1 MSRRHG
7 ITDDPNGLQRINS
20 MTGFKQSFKRLAMV
34 GIATTLIVSQLP
46 TIAMAERRNLIAH
59 PRTSYQFAFYK
70 RHRRSYRVAS
80 ALHFAHSK
88 LHDVL
93 LLTPFSEHAKEDDKL
108 YQQVL
113 RYYNKPPKIEPP
125 MELFAPYAA
134 RATWRLFRTIDSVH
148 LLHEMTEDVMSD
160 ADITWDQK
168 EQKLRETYDYYR
180 KTYKDIALSPA
191 PLDVT
196 MRRAG
201 VMMKP
206 YFTLTRNYY
215 PKNNNFFY
223 AAHWWHPALY
233 ETMMVSGNGKAQDQL
248 MSQME
253 DLFRDQVVPEPPL
266 RMLLSRELS
275 PRYSRLSPETANVF
289 DNLHMLHGITY
300 DIFAFEGWTIKQK
313 RAELYRVLDAMTYQ
327 PGDETLV
334 RKFELPNPDINPLN
348 YDQWAQSADGE
359 MTRMMVEM
367 LDEMMP
373 LMMQHHG
380 VTSIHTP
387 GRAGPDTQHNG
398 QHPQHHSMHHQETQP
413 DGTPKPAQG
422 SAHHQAQVMSPE
434 MAAMHQHLRAQ
445 LRLKLTPGLQEG
457 ELPGSFM
464 DAIRQLMPHMQA
476 HSGMEPGR
484 INLTMIN
491 AMLKGWQAKYGSL
504 PDVESMPMDVEPSGI
519 ALGQ

>member
-1 MSRRHG
+1 MH
-7 ITDDPNGLQRINS
+7 L
-20 MTGFKQSFKRLAMV
+20 KRSSKKLAMLA
-34 GIATTLIVSQLP
+34 IATTL
-46 TIAMAERRNLIAH
+46 AMSHIPRAATAEQRNLVAH
-59 PRTSYQFAFYK
+59 PRTSYQLSFYK

-93 LLTPFSEHAKEDDKL
+93 LLTPFDKHTKEDEKL
-108 YQQVL
+108 YKQVL

-160 ADITWDQK
+160 QDIAWDKKEEKLQK
-168 EQKLRETYDYYR
+168 TYDYYR
-180 KTYKDIALSPA
+180 KAYKDIALSPA

-233 ETMMVSGNGKAQDQL
+233 ETMMVSGNGETQDKL
-248 MSQME
+248 MNKME
-253 DLFRDQVVPEPPL
+253 DVFGEQVVPNPPQ
-266 RMLLSRELS
+266 RMILSRELT

-300 DIFAFEGWTIKQK
+300 DIFAYDGWTVEQK
-313 RAELYRVLDAMTYQ
+313 RAELYRVLDAMAYK
-327 PGDETLV
+327 PGDEKLA
-334 RKFELPNPDINPLN
+334 RKFELTNPDVNPLN
-348 YDQWAQSADGE
+348 YDQWAKSSEGE

-373 LMMQHHG
+373 VMMQ
-380 VTSIHTP
+380 
-387 GRAGPDTQHNG
+387 NG
-398 QHPQHHSMHHQETQP
+398 NMSHHSDETKHE
-413 DGTPKPAQG
+413 GMPKPQG
-422 SAHHQAQVMSPE
+422 EKP
-434 MAAMHQHLRAQ
+434 
-445 LRLKLTPGLQEG
+445 
-457 ELPGSFM
+457 
-464 DAIRQLMPHMQA
+464 
-476 HSGMEPGR
+476 
-484 INLTMIN
+484 
-491 AMLKGWQAKYGSL
+491 
-504 PDVESMPMDVEPSGI
+504 
-519 ALGQ
+519 

>member
-1 MSRRHG
+1 MRST
-7 ITDDPNGLQRINS
+7 IL
-20 MTGFKQSFKRLAMV
+20 RLATLA
-34 GIATTLIVSQLP
+34 IATTLVIGQLP
-46 TIAMAERRNLIAH
+46 KLATAEQRNLIAH
-59 PRTSYQFAFYK
+59 PRTSYQYAFYN

-93 LLTPFSEHAKEDDKL
+93 LLTPFAEHAQEDDKL

-125 MELFAPYAA
+125 MELFAPYTA

-160 ADITWDQK
+160 RRIAWDQK
-168 EQKLRETYDYYR
+168 EQKLQETYDYYR

-215 PKNNNFFY
+215 TKNNNFFY

-233 ETMMVSGNGKAQDQL
+233 ETMMVSGNGEAQDRL
-248 MSQME
+248 MNQME
-253 DLFRDQVVPEPPL
+253 DLFQAQVVPKPPG
-266 RMLLSRELS
+266 RMILSRELM

-300 DIFAFEGWTIKQK
+300 DILAYDGWTVEQK
-313 RAELYRVLDAMTYQ
+313 RAELYRVLDAMAYH
-327 PGDETLV
+327 PGDENLV
-334 RKFELPNPDINPLN
+334 RKFELPNPDVNPLN
-348 YDQWAQSADGE
+348 YDPWAQGVDGE

-373 LMMQHHG
+373 LMMRHGSASTHTSGASPGAQHSGQNGAMRHQG
-380 VTSIHTP
+380 KPHQ
-387 GRAGPDTQHNG
+387 GG
-398 QHPQHHSMHHQETQP
+398 QHGGMPQ
-413 DGTPKPAQG
+413 
-422 SAHHQAQVMSPE
+422 HHQAQAMSPE
-434 MAAMHQHLRAQ
+434 MAAMHQRLRTQ
-445 LRLKLTPGLQEG
+445 LRLKLTPGIQEG

-464 DAIRQLMPHMQA
+464 DAMRQLMPHMQA
-476 HSGMEPGR
+476 HSGMEPGK
-484 INLTMIN
+484 INPDMIN
-491 AMLKGWQAKYGSL
+491 AMLKGWQQKYGNL
-504 PDVESMPMDVEPSGI
+504 PDVELMPMDVEPSGV
-519 ALGQ
+519 ALAK

>member
-1 MSRRHG
+1 M
-7 ITDDPNGLQRINS
+7 GLKR
-20 MTGFKQSFKRLAMV
+20 SFQK
-34 GIATTLIVSQLP
+34 IAALTFAAAL
-46 TIAMAERRNLIAH
+46 TIGQIPKPAVAEQRNLIAH
-59 PRTSYQFAFYK
+59 PRTSYQLAFYK

-93 LLTPFSEHAKEDDKL
+93 LLTPFEKHAKEDAKL

-125 MELFAPYAA
+125 MELFAPYTA

-160 ADITWDQK
+160 KDVAWNQK
-168 EQKLRETYDYYR
+168 GEKLQETYNYYR
-180 KTYKDIALSPA
+180 KTYEDIALSPA

-233 ETMMVSGNGKAQDQL
+233 ETMMVSGNGEAQDRL
-248 MSQME
+248 MNQME
-253 DLFRDQVVPEPPL
+253 DVFGEQVIPTPPG
-266 RMLLSRELS
+266 RMILSRELM

-300 DIFAFEGWTIKQK
+300 DIFAYDGWTVEQK
-313 RAELYRVLDAMTYQ
+313 RAELYRVLDAMSYK
-327 PGDETLV
+327 PGDEKLV
-334 RKFELPNPDINPLN
+334 RKFELTNPDVNPLDYN
-348 YDQWAQSADGE
+348 QWAKDVDGE
-359 MTRMMVEM
+359 MTRMMTEM

-373 LMMQHHG
+373 VMMQHG
-380 VTSIHTP
+380 NMSSGHT
-387 GRAGPDTQHNG
+387 
-398 QHPQHHSMHHQETQP
+398 
-413 DGTPKPAQG
+413 TPKPQGMTQPHSGMNAEMQHGEMKTHGETNAQMQPQDQMK
-422 SAHHQAQVMSPE
+422 SMAQHQMSPE
-434 MAAMHQHLRAQ
+434 MHQMHQQLKAQ
-445 LRLKLTPGLQEG
+445 LKLKLTPGIQDG

-464 DAIRQLMPHMQA
+464 DAMMKLMPNMQMA
-476 HSGMEPGR
+476 HDGMKPGK
-484 INLTMIN
+484 INPVMIN
-491 AMLKGWQAKYGSL
+491 AMLEGWQQKYGNL
-504 PDVESMPMDVEPSGI
+504 PDVEPMPMDVEPSGI
-519 ALGQ
+519 ALVK

>member
-1 MSRRHG
+1 MQAAQFINRG
-7 ITDDPNGLQRINS
+7 ARIHMIS
-20 MTGFKQSFKRLAMV
+20 IPKKIAAFIF
-34 GIATTLIVSQLP
+34 ATTLAVGP
-46 TIAMAERRNLIAH
+46 VPIATAEQRNLIAH
-59 PRTSYQFAFYK
+59 PRTPYQYAFYK
-70 RHRRSYRVAS
+70 RHNRSYRVAS

-93 LLTPFSEHAKEDDKL
+93 LLTPFGDHAQEDDQL

-160 ADITWDQK
+160 KNIPWNQK
-168 EQKLRETYDYYR
+168 EAKLRGTYDYYR
-180 KTYKDIALSPA
+180 KAYKDIALSPA

-233 ETMMVSGNGKAQDQL
+233 ETMMLSGNGPAQDQL
-248 MSQME
+248 MSKME
-253 DLFRDQVVPEPPL
+253 DLFRDEVVPGPPL

-300 DIFAFEGWTIKQK
+300 DIFAYDGWTIEQK
-313 RAELYRVLDAMTYQ
+313 RAELYRVLDAMAYH
-327 PGDETLV
+327 PGDEQLI
-334 RKFELPNPDINPLN
+334 RKFELPKPEVNPLT
-348 YDQWAQSADGE
+348 YDQWSTSANGE

-367 LDEMMP
+367 LNEMMP
-373 LMMQHHG
+373 LMMEHHG
-380 VTSIHTP
+380 SGMPH
-387 GRAGPDTQHNG
+387 GNHA
-398 QHPQHHSMHHQETQP
+398 PQHSGHHQ
-413 DGTPKPAQG
+413 GTSP
-422 SAHHQAQVMSPE
+422 HHQTDHHGAEHHPTAKHMLGATHKPQAMSPE
-434 MAAMHQHLRAQ
+434 MKAMRDRLQAQ
-445 LRLKLTPGLQEG
+445 LRLKLTPGIQEG
-457 ELPGSFM
+457 ELPGSFL
-464 DAIRQLMPHMQA
+464 DAMRQLMPNMRGHGA
-476 HSGMEPGR
+476 EPGE
-484 INLTMIN
+484 IHPAMIN
-491 AMLKGWQAKYGSL
+491 AMLNGWQQKYGDL
-504 PDVESMPMDVEPSGI
+504 PDIEPIPMDVEPTGI
-519 ALGQ
+519 ALTP

>member
-1 MSRRHG
+1 MSFR
-7 ITDDPNGLQRINS
+7 
-20 MTGFKQSFKRLAMV
+20 QSFKRLA
-34 GIATTLIVSQLP
+34 ALAFAAAL
-46 TIAMAERRNLIAH
+46 TIGQIPNPAAAEQRNLIAH
-59 PRTSYQFAFYK
+59 PRTSYQLSFYN

-93 LLTPFSEHAKEDDKL
+93 LLTPFKQHTQEDAKL
-108 YQQVL
+108 YQEVL
-113 RYYNKPPKIEPP
+113 DYYESPPRIEPP
-125 MELFAPYAA
+125 MELFAPFTA

-160 ADITWDQK
+160 KDIAWDEK
-168 EQKLRETYDYYR
+168 EQKLLETYDYYR

-196 MRRAG
+196 MRRAA

-233 ETMMVSGNGKAQDQL
+233 ETLMVSGNGDTQDQL
-248 MSQME
+248 MNRME
-253 DLFRDQVVPEPPL
+253 DIFGEQVVPAPPG

-300 DIFAFEGWTIKQK
+300 DIFAYDGWTVEQK
-313 RAELYRVLDAMTYQ
+313 RAELYRVLDAMAYK
-327 PGDETLV
+327 PGDENLV
-334 RKFELPNPDINPLN
+334 RKFELTKPEVNPLDYN
-348 YDQWAQSADGE
+348 EWVQGVDGE
-359 MTRMMVEM
+359 MTRMMTEM

-373 LMMQHHG
+373 VMMQHKSSPSSEKQHQGMAHHKDQMSQHPMPSTMKHKGTERSHSEMHG
-380 VTSIHTP
+380 NMQQEGMTSQS
-387 GRAGPDTQHNG
+387 DNMTQHG
-398 QHPQHHSMHHQETQP
+398 
-413 DGTPKPAQG
+413 
-422 SAHHQAQVMSPE
+422 MSPE
-434 MAAMHQHLRAQ
+434 MHQMHQQLKAQ
-445 LRLKLTPGLQEG
+445 LKLKLTPGIQDG

-464 DAIRQLMPHMQA
+464 DAMMELMPQMQMN
-476 HSGMEPGR
+476 HEGIKPGN
-484 INLTMIN
+484 INPVMVE
-491 AMLKGWQAKYGSL
+491 AMLKGWQQKYGNL
-504 PDVESMPMDVEPSGI
+504 PDVDPMPMSDEPSGI
-519 ALGQ
+519 ALAQ